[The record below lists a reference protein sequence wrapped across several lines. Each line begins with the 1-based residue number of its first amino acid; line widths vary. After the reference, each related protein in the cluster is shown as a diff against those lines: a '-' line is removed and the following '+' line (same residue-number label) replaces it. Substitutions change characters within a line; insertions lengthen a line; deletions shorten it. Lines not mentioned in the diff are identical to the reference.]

1 MINHSIHNEHEDQ
14 IFLDFCWW
22 KTGNIFKGF
31 TGSVDKSMIQV
42 LELELLLLLMSG
54 LSSLSSQP
62 PSPPKNIYVY
72 IHISACNEAPVEAQ
86 KREATSQM

>member
-1 MINHSIHNEHEDQ
+1 
-14 IFLDFCWW
+14 
-22 KTGNIFKGF
+22 
-31 TGSVDKSMIQV
+31 MIQV